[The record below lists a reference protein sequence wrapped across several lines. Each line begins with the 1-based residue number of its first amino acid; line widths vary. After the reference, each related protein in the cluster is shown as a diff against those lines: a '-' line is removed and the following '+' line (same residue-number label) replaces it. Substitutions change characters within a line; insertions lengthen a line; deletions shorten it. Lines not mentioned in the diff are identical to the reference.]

1 MKLSAPRMYTF
12 LIAVLVAVVGLI
24 LQLASV
30 GPAGLG
36 FWLVVIGFVILAIGN
51 LLEGI

>member
-1 MKLSAPRMYTF
+1 MVA
-12 LIAVLVAVVGLI
+12 ALVAIVGLI
-24 LQLASV
+24 LQLASI
-30 GPAGLG
+30 GFANLG